1 MQMTKIPHDRAAEN
15 AQESL
20 EELQVK
26 VAFLEDTL
34 SKLSDEFYLQQKQ
47 LNVLKS
53 HFSLLQEKLQNQDDG
68 ATDIAEV
75 LDERPPH
82 Y

>member
-1 MQMTKIPHDRAAEN
+1 MSDQSI
-15 AQESL
+15 

-26 VAFLEDTL
+26 VAFLEDSL
-34 SKLSDEFYLQQKQ
+34 AKLSDEFVLQKRE
-47 LNVLKS
+47 LDELKS
-53 HFSLLQEKLQNQDDG
+53 VHHGLLDKVRAMSNSQNEG
-68 ATDIAEV
+68 GDI